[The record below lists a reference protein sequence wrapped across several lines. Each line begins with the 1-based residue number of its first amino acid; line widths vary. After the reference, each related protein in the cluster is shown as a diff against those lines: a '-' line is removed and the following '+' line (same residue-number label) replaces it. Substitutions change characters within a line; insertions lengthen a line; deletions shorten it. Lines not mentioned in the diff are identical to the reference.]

1 MSDMQRARGAGGRF
15 VAGKPAPT
23 SSTKAARPA
32 VTAKPSAPPKA
43 AAVPK
48 SAAKPEPAARTKSLA
63 NMKAAPKAKQPAT
76 PTPAAKPKVAAAAKP
91 TPSEVPPVTS
101 GAPASAEPV
110 ELYLL
115 RHADAGDPMT
125 WAGDDAER
133 PLSEKGRRQAKRL
146 GSLLA
151 GIKLR
156 PDVILT
162 SPKLRAADTAKIVG
176 KAVSVKPKK
185 DDRLGD
191 SIALGDLASLI
202 AANQGARRVVLVG
215 HDPDFSTLAS
225 SLTGAAIELKK
236 GAIARIDLS
245 DAGPRAGGGA
255 LRWLVPPSVLTD

>member
-1 MSDMQRARGAGGRF
+1 
-15 VAGKPAPT
+15 
-23 SSTKAARPA
+23 
-32 VTAKPSAPPKA
+32 
-43 AAVPK
+43 
-48 SAAKPEPAARTKSLA
+48 
-63 NMKAAPKAKQPAT
+63 
-76 PTPAAKPKVAAAAKP
+76 
-91 TPSEVPPVTS
+91 
-101 GAPASAEPV
+101 
-110 ELYLL
+110 
-115 RHADAGDPMT
+115 MT

-156 PDVILT
+156 PDIILT

-185 DDRLGD
+185 DDRLGT
-191 SIALGDLASLI
+191 SVELGDLASLL
-202 AANQGARRVVLVG
+202 AGNQEARRVVLVG

-245 DAGPRAGGGA
+245 DRGPRAGGGA
-255 LRWLVPPSVLTD
+255 LRWLLPPAVLPD

>member
-1 MSDMQRARGAGGRF
+1 MSDTPRRSARRPSATSTRPAAAPRARGAAGRF
-15 VAGKPAPT
+15 VSSKRVVA
-23 SSTKAARPA
+23 SSTKSAKAAT
-32 VTAKPSAPPKA
+32 TAKPTATKKPPATRKPA
-43 AAVPK
+43 AAKESAAAKKPVAT
-48 SAAKPEPAARTKSLA
+48 AAKPMATKEPS
-63 NMKAAPKAKQPAT
+63 M
-76 PTPAAKPKVAAAAKP
+76 
-91 TPSEVPPVTS
+91 TS
-101 GAPASAEPV
+101 GGPASTEPV

-176 KAVSVKPKK
+176 KAVSVKPQK
-185 DDRLGD
+185 DDRLGT
-191 SIALGDLASLI
+191 SVELGDLASLL
-202 AANQGARRVVLVG
+202 AGNEEARRVVLVG

-236 GAIARIDLS
+236 GAIARIDLG
-245 DAGPRAGGGA
+245 DRGPRAGGGA
-255 LRWLVPPSVLTD
+255 LRWLLPPGVLTD

>member
-1 MSDMQRARGAGGRF
+1 MS
-15 VAGKPAPT
+15 
-23 SSTKAARPA
+23 
-32 VTAKPSAPPKA
+32 
-43 AAVPK
+43 
-48 SAAKPEPAARTKSLA
+48 
-63 NMKAAPKAKQPAT
+63 N
-76 PTPAAKPKVAAAAKP
+76 
-91 TPSEVPPVTS
+91 
-101 GAPASAEPV
+101 GAPASAETV

-115 RHADAGDPMT
+115 RHADAGDPTT

-133 PLSEKGRRQAKRL
+133 PLSGKGRRQAKRL

-185 DDRLGD
+185 DDRLGS
-191 SIALGDLASLI
+191 SIELGDLAGLL
-202 AANQGARRVVLVG
+202 AGNQEARRVVLVG

-236 GAIARIDLS
+236 GAIARIDLG

-255 LRWLVPPSVLTD
+255 LRWLVPPSVLAD

>member
-1 MSDMQRARGAGGRF
+1 M
-15 VAGKPAPT
+15 
-23 SSTKAARPA
+23 
-32 VTAKPSAPPKA
+32 
-43 AAVPK
+43 
-48 SAAKPEPAARTKSLA
+48 
-63 NMKAAPKAKQPAT
+63 
-76 PTPAAKPKVAAAAKP
+76 
-91 TPSEVPPVTS
+91 TS
-101 GAPASAEPV
+101 GTPASAQLV

-125 WAGDDAER
+125 WSGDDSER

-185 DDRLGD
+185 DDRLAD
-191 SIALGDLASLI
+191 SIALGDLTSLL
-202 AANQGARRVVLVG
+202 AANQEARRVVLVG

-236 GAIARIDLS
+236 GALARIDLG
-245 DAGPRAGGGA
+245 DAGPSPGGGA